1 MGNIIKLLLMLVRC
15 RGGTPLFRIRGR
27 SFFATRKNRAC
38 NIGDIYVFQ
47 LQWFVRANVNWMCL
61 CVVPSCDDVCCY
73 GLSFDTIYSY
83 FYFYYNYYYYKCG
96 SSMLSGDRFVLLGPV
111 IETLPCCFVG

>member
-15 RGGTPLFRIRGR
+15 RGGTPLFRIRRR
-27 SFFATRKNRAC
+27 SFLATRKNTARATLVTFT
-38 NIGDIYVFQ
+38 NFNFSGLYF
-47 LQWFVRANVNWMCL
+47 NWMCL
-61 CVVPSCDDVCCY
+61 CVVPSCDDICCY
-73 GLSFDTIYSY
+73 GLSLDSTYSY
-83 FYFYYNYYYYKCG
+83 FYFYYNYYYYKYG